1 MLQLTPAQ
9 AQQQLIDTVI
19 GLTQLSISHRAIT
32 IGSGAPELC
41 VALQRRG
48 FFRVVT
54 SGTCPVA
61 RAQHAIGIIAGH
73 HSHQALETLIE
84 DISHYL
90 DTAATIA
97 VLIDTTENGC
107 GLKVRSRLEQF
118 GFRIDAGV
126 RGQHGLLLS
135 ARRQDAALVAVAA

>member
-1 MLQLTPAQ
+1 MQQLTPAQ

-19 GLTQLSISHRAIT
+19 GLTQLSVSHRAIT

-48 FFRVVT
+48 FLRIVT

-61 RAQHAIGIIAGH
+61 RSQHSVGIIAGR
-73 HSHQALETLIE
+73 HSRQALESLIA

-97 VLIDTTENGC
+97 VLVDTTENGC
-107 GLKVRSRLEQF
+107 GLKVRSRLEQL

-126 RGQHGLLLS
+126 RCQRGLVLS
-135 ARRQDAALVAVAA
+135 ARRQDAALVAIAA